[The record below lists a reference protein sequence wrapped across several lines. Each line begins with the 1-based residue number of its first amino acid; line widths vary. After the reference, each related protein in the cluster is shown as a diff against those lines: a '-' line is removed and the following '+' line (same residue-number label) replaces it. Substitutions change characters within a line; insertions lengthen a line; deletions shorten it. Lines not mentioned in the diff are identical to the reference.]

1 MPQRITP
8 RALAPAEPGDAGAG
22 RGDDAL
28 MALEDLWI

>member
-8 RALAPAEPGDAGAG
+8 RALALAQPGRAGAG
-22 RGDDAL
+22 CGDDAL

>member
-8 RALAPAEPGDAGAG
+8 RALGPAEPGYAGAG
-22 RGDDAL
+22 RGDNAV

>member
-8 RALAPAEPGDAGAG
+8 RALASAELGGAGAG